1 MTDQVAPGIV
11 RHLGIRY
18 ASAARFEAPVLVPFD
33 PSAGPFDTAGPV
45 SPQVPGMMEQLLGI
59 NAESMSEDCLFLNVF
74 APEGAGP
81 DSNLPVLYWIHGGA
95 YVNGSGSVPWYDGG
109 SLAARG
115 HVVVTINYRLGALG
129 FLGEGNWGTLD
140 QICGLQWVR
149 QYVAQ
154 FGGDP
159 GNVTIF
165 GESAGGSAVV
175 SLLAA
180 PDAQGLFHKAWAMSP
195 SINQLRTL
203 DTASAWASAFFQHAG
218 VADLDEAKALPLDK
232 VLEAQAAVLAM
243 PSTGYEMFTPAAGG
257 LGLPTDL
264 MDVVAAS
271 PVPLSVGTNRDEN
284 LLFLAFDPRY
294 SSADDAK
301 WHEHCVHQFGDRA
314 DEAKAAYEA
323 ARPGASPLWLIA
335 AAQTDHVFRRPAQRL
350 SEARSAAGNA
360 TWMYWFTWASPAFGG
375 VLGSAHA
382 LDIPFAFDNLHQPGI
397 DMLLGDGAERQAIA
411 TRFADEISSF
421 SAKGTPSWEPFDT
434 AERATLRIDAT
445 VELLH
450 DPEPQLRALDA

>member
-1 MTDQVAPGIV
+1 MTDQAAPAVV

-18 ASAARFEAPVLVPFD
+18 ATAARFEPPALVPFD
-33 PSAGPFDTAGPV
+33 PSAGPSDTAGPI
-45 SPQVPGMMEQLLGI
+45 SPQVPGMLEQMLGVT
-59 NAESMSEDCLFLNVF
+59 AESMSEDCLFLNVF

-81 DSNLPVLYWIHGGA
+81 GSNLPVLYWVHGGA
-95 YVNGSGSVPWYDGG
+95 YVTGSGSVPWYDGG

-149 QYVAQ
+149 DHIAG
-154 FGGDP
+154 FGGDA

-180 PDAQGLFHKAWAMSP
+180 PAAQGLFHRVWAMSP
-195 SINQLRTL
+195 SINQLRSL
-203 DTASAWASAFFQHAG
+203 EQAGHWQAAFFQAAG
-218 VADLDEAKALPLDK
+218 VADLDGARALSLEA

-243 PSTGYEMFTPAAGG
+243 PNTGYEMFTPTAGG
-257 LGLPTDL
+257 EGLPVDTL
-264 MDVVAAS
+264 AAAAAN
-271 PVPLSVGTNRDEN
+271 PVPLTIGTNRDEN

-294 SSADDAK
+294 AN
-301 WHEHCVHQFGDRA
+301 A
-314 DEAKAAYEA
+314 DEAKWQAHVELQFGSRAAEARAAYEA
-323 ARPGASPLWLIA
+323 ARPGASPLWLIS

-350 SEARSAAGNA
+350 AEARTAAGNA

-375 VLGSAHA
+375 VLGAAHA

-397 DMLLGDGAERQAIA
+397 SMLLGEGVERQGIA

-421 SAKGTPSWEPFDT
+421 STKGAPSWQPFDT
-434 AERATLRIDAT
+434 TDRATLRIDET

-450 DPEPQLRALDA
+450 DPESALRTLDA